1 MGRVPQSRMSMSGW
15 AAIACASQKG
25 DSIAQ
30 RLAAASA
37 VSRRDVQIA
46 TTSTPGTERHAGR
59 WAKAP
64 QFALMIPT
72 FNVIAVFLRRLAEFR
87 AQRFFVGL
95 ADGGLRNG
103 VDELERLRCM
113 KRSFAL
119 RHPGNQLFRC
129 CILSGTQHNQRFD
142 GLAPLGMRHADDSAL
157 RDCRMLTQ
165 YVLD

>member
-1 MGRVPQSRMSMSGW
+1 TGSRTMGRVPQSRMSMSGW

-72 FNVIAVFLRRLAEFR
+72 LTVIGVFHVQVGRTLRAALSCR
-87 AQRFFVGL
+87 AYRRR
-95 ADGGLRNG
+95 DGEWSR
-103 VDELERLRCM
+103 
-113 KRSFAL
+113 
-119 RHPGNQLFRC
+119 
-129 CILSGTQHNQRFD
+129 
-142 GLAPLGMRHADDSAL
+142 
-157 RDCRMLTQ
+157 
-165 YVLD
+165 